1 MELVQS
7 SAPTVVVVGSGGGG
21 VHGVTVLPSGE
32 SDNWLTNET
41 SEEKRICI
49 LVFLQ
54 VAIPS

>member
-1 MELVQS
+1 MYKQDMME
-7 SAPTVVVVGSGGGG
+7 AWVVVGSGGG